1 LACSVSRSTP
11 GGNGFRGGETG
22 LSRRSVHARVLSAGC
37 DQPAGRGHRCS
48 PYSHSTPIGVQTAK
62 SVVLWNARAER
73 SVCIAP
79 LGGTYGSRPHR
90 WPMGGAAMTVL
101 FDTRTLPARDRAD
114 AIRDT
119 VAQTFV
125 HVEINFATDSGPA
138 AAVGAITDFG
148 QLTVFSVRSN
158 HFSAERTPQLARDDL
173 RPSIF
178 FGLQLAGE
186 SLVAQG
192 GRQAVVRPGEL
203 VIYDS
208 TRPYLLT
215 FPDGIRQHFFR
226 IPLDRLALPHDAIR
240 QVSALTLSPGH
251 PVTDVAAT
259 YFRRLGSRPDLFTV
273 PGAEALSEPSIELM
287 RAVIATHLDAA
298 KLGKDPLNAT
308 LRLRIL
314 EYARAHLHDP
324 RLSAAEVAAAHHIS
338 ERHLYNILG
347 AGGITLADWI
357 RKQRLER
364 CRNDIAA
371 SAFHA
376 TPIASIARGW
386 GFTDPSSFTRMFK
399 NAYSMSPREWR
410 HQANALRSEPAGES
424 INQ

>member
-1 LACSVSRSTP
+1 
-11 GGNGFRGGETG
+11 
-22 LSRRSVHARVLSAGC
+22 
-37 DQPAGRGHRCS
+37 
-48 PYSHSTPIGVQTAK
+48 
-62 SVVLWNARAER
+62 
-73 SVCIAP
+73 
-79 LGGTYGSRPHR
+79 
-90 WPMGGAAMTVL
+90 MGGAAMTVL
-101 FDTRTLPARDRAD
+101 LDTSILPARDRAD

-125 HVEINFATDSGPA
+125 QVEINFTTDSGPA

-148 QLTVFSVRSN
+148 QLTIFSVRSN

-192 GRQAVVRPGEL
+192 GRQAVLRPGEL
-203 VIYDS
+203 VIYES
-208 TRPYLLT
+208 TRPYVLT
-215 FPDGIRQHFFR
+215 FPDGVRQHFFR
-226 IPLDRLALPHDAIR
+226 IPLDRVALPQDAIR
-240 QVSALTLSPGH
+240 RVAALTLSPGH

-259 YFRRLGSRPDLFTV
+259 YFRRLASRPDLFTV
-273 PGAEALSEPSIELM
+273 PGADVLSEPSIELM

-298 KLGKDPLNAT
+298 ELGKDALKAILP
-308 LRLRIL
+308 LRIL

-324 RLSAAEVAAAHHIS
+324 HLGVAQVAAAHFIS

-347 AGGITLADWI
+347 ASGITLADWI
-357 RKQRLER
+357 RTQRLER

-371 SAFHA
+371 PAFHA
-376 TPIASIARGW
+376 TSIASIARGW

-399 NAYSMSPREWR
+399 NAYGMSPREWR
-410 HQANALRSEPAGES
+410 HQATTRRSEPTGEF

>member
-1 LACSVSRSTP
+1 
-11 GGNGFRGGETG
+11 
-22 LSRRSVHARVLSAGC
+22 
-37 DQPAGRGHRCS
+37 
-48 PYSHSTPIGVQTAK
+48 
-62 SVVLWNARAER
+62 
-73 SVCIAP
+73 
-79 LGGTYGSRPHR
+79 
-90 WPMGGAAMTVL
+90 MTVL

-125 HVEINFATDSGPA
+125 HAEINFAIESAA
-138 AAVGAITDFG
+138 AAVGAITDLG
-148 QLTVFSVRSN
+148 QLTVLSMRSN
-158 HFSAERTPQLARDDL
+158 HVSAERTPQLARDDL
-173 RPSIF
+173 RPSII

-203 VIYDS
+203 VIFDS
-208 TRPYLLT
+208 TRPSVLT
-215 FPDGIRQHFFR
+215 FRDGIRGVFR

-240 QVSALTLSPGH
+240 RVSALTLSPGH

-259 YFRRLGSRPDLFTV
+259 YFRRLASRPDLFAV

-287 RAVIATHLDAA
+287 RAVITTHLDAA
-298 KLGKDPLNAT
+298 ELGKDALKAT
-308 LRLRIL
+308 LPLRIL

-324 RLSAAEVAAAHHIS
+324 HLGAAQVAAAHHIS

-347 AGGITLADWI
+347 ASGITLADWI

-371 SAFHA
+371 STFHA

-399 NAYSMSPREWR
+399 NAYGMSPREWR
-410 HQANALRSEPAGES
+410 HQANTRRSEPTGEF

>member
-1 LACSVSRSTP
+1 
-11 GGNGFRGGETG
+11 
-22 LSRRSVHARVLSAGC
+22 
-37 DQPAGRGHRCS
+37 
-48 PYSHSTPIGVQTAK
+48 
-62 SVVLWNARAER
+62 
-73 SVCIAP
+73 
-79 LGGTYGSRPHR
+79 
-90 WPMGGAAMTVL
+90 MGGAAMTVL
-101 FDTRTLPARDRAD
+101 FDTSTLPARDRAD

-125 HVEINFATDSGPA
+125 HAEINFAIESAA
-138 AAVGAITDFG
+138 AAVGVITDFG
-148 QLTVFSVRSN
+148 QLTVLSMRSN
-158 HFSAERTPQLARDDL
+158 HVSAERTPQLARDDL

-203 VIYDS
+203 VIFDS
-208 TRPYLLT
+208 TRPSVLT
-215 FPDGIRQHFFR
+215 FRDGIRGVFR

-240 QVSALTLSPGH
+240 RVSALTLSPGH
-251 PVTDVAAT
+251 PVTDVAVT
-259 YFRRLGSRPDLFTV
+259 YFRRLASRSELFAV
-273 PGAEALSEPSIELM
+273 PGADALSEPSIELM
-287 RAVIATHLDAA
+287 RAVITTHLDAA
-298 KLGKDPLNAT
+298 ELGKDALKAT
-308 LRLRIL
+308 LPLRIL
-314 EYARAHLHDP
+314 EYARTHLHDP
-324 RLSAAEVAAAHHIS
+324 HLGAAQVAAAHHIS

-347 AGGITLADWI
+347 GSGITLADWI
-357 RKQRLER
+357 RTQRLER

-399 NAYSMSPREWR
+399 NAYGMSPREWR
-410 HQANALRSEPAGES
+410 HQANTGRSEPTGEL

>member
-1 LACSVSRSTP
+1 
-11 GGNGFRGGETG
+11 
-22 LSRRSVHARVLSAGC
+22 
-37 DQPAGRGHRCS
+37 
-48 PYSHSTPIGVQTAK
+48 
-62 SVVLWNARAER
+62 
-73 SVCIAP
+73 
-79 LGGTYGSRPHR
+79 
-90 WPMGGAAMTVL
+90 MGGAAMTVL
-101 FDTRTLPARDRAD
+101 LDTSTLPARDRAD

-125 HVEINFATDSGPA
+125 HVELNFATDGGPA
-138 AAVGAITDFG
+138 AAVGAVTDFG
-148 QLTVFSVRSN
+148 QLTIFSVRSN

-192 GRQAVVRPGEL
+192 GRDAVVRPGEL
-203 VIYDS
+203 VIFDS
-208 TRPYLLT
+208 TRPYVLT
-215 FPDGIRQHFFR
+215 FPDGVRQHFFR

-240 QVSALTLSPGH
+240 RVSALTLSPGH
-251 PVTDVAAT
+251 PVTDVAAA
-259 YFRRLGSRPDLFTV
+259 YFRRLGSRPDLFPV
-273 PGAEALSEPSIELM
+273 PGAEA
-287 RAVIATHLDAA
+287 
-298 KLGKDPLNAT
+298 
-308 LRLRIL
+308 LRIL

-324 RLSAAEVAAAHHIS
+324 HLGAAQVAAAHFIS

-347 AGGITLADWI
+347 ASGITLADWI

-399 NAYSMSPREWR
+399 NAYGMSPREWR
-410 HQANALRSEPAGES
+410 HQANTRRSEPTGET

>member
-1 LACSVSRSTP
+1 V
-11 GGNGFRGGETG
+11 
-22 LSRRSVHARVLSAGC
+22 
-37 DQPAGRGHRCS
+37 
-48 PYSHSTPIGVQTAK
+48 
-62 SVVLWNARAER
+62 
-73 SVCIAP
+73 
-79 LGGTYGSRPHR
+79 
-90 WPMGGAAMTVL
+90 GGAAVTVL
-101 FDTRTLPARDRAD
+101 LDTSTLPARDRAD
-114 AIRDT
+114 AIRDA

-125 HVEINFATDSGPA
+125 HVELTFATDSGPA

-148 QLTVFSVRSN
+148 QLTIFSVRSN
-158 HFSAERTPQLARDDL
+158 HSSAERTPQLARDDL
-173 RPSIF
+173 RPSII

-192 GRQAVVRPGEL
+192 DRQAVVRPGEL

-208 TRPYLLT
+208 TRPYVLT

-240 QVSALTLSPGH
+240 RVSALTLSPGH

-259 YFRRLGSRPDLFTV
+259 YFRRLASRPDLFTV
-273 PGAEALSEPSIELM
+273 PGGAEALSAPSIELM
-287 RAVIATHLDAA
+287 RAVITTHLDAA
-298 KLGKDPLNAT
+298 ELGKDALKTT
-308 LRLRIL
+308 LPLRIL
-314 EYARAHLHDP
+314 EYARARLHDP
-324 RLSAAEVAAAHHIS
+324 HLGAAQVAAAHHIS

-347 AGGITLADWI
+347 ASGITLADWI

-371 SAFHA
+371 SAFDA

-399 NAYSMSPREWR
+399 NAYGMSPRELR
-410 HQANALRSEPAGES
+410 HQANSRRSEPTGEF

>member
-1 LACSVSRSTP
+1 
-11 GGNGFRGGETG
+11 
-22 LSRRSVHARVLSAGC
+22 
-37 DQPAGRGHRCS
+37 
-48 PYSHSTPIGVQTAK
+48 
-62 SVVLWNARAER
+62 
-73 SVCIAP
+73 
-79 LGGTYGSRPHR
+79 
-90 WPMGGAAMTVL
+90 MGGAAMTVL
-101 FDTRTLPARDRAD
+101 LDTSTLPARDRAD

-125 HVEINFATDSGPA
+125 HVEINFATDSGSA

-148 QLTVFSVRSN
+148 QLTIFSVRSN

-203 VIYDS
+203 VIFDS
-208 TRPYLLT
+208 TRPYVLT
-215 FPDGIRQHFFR
+215 FPDGVRQHFFR

-240 QVSALTLSPGH
+240 RVSALTLSPGH
-251 PVTDVAAT
+251 PVTVVAAA
-259 YFRRLGSRPDLFTV
+259 YFRRLASRPDLFTV
-273 PGAEALSEPSIELM
+273 SGAEALSAPSIELM
-287 RAVIATHLDAA
+287 RAVITTHLDAA
-298 KLGKDPLNAT
+298 ELGKDALKAT
-308 LRLRIL
+308 LPLRIL

-324 RLSAAEVAAAHHIS
+324 HLGAAQVAAAHHIS

-347 AGGITLADWI
+347 ASGITLADWI

-376 TPIASIARGW
+376 TAIASIARGW

-399 NAYSMSPREWR
+399 NAYGMSPREWR
-410 HQANALRSEPAGES
+410 HHASTRRSEPTGEF

>member
-1 LACSVSRSTP
+1 
-11 GGNGFRGGETG
+11 
-22 LSRRSVHARVLSAGC
+22 
-37 DQPAGRGHRCS
+37 
-48 PYSHSTPIGVQTAK
+48 
-62 SVVLWNARAER
+62 
-73 SVCIAP
+73 
-79 LGGTYGSRPHR
+79 
-90 WPMGGAAMTVL
+90 MGGAAVTVL
-101 FDTRTLPARDRAD
+101 FDTSTLPARDRAD

-125 HVEINFATDSGPA
+125 HAEINFVIESAA

-148 QLTVFSVRSN
+148 QLTVLSMRSN
-158 HFSAERTPQLARDDL
+158 HVSAERTAQLARDDL
-173 RPSIF
+173 RPSIVF
-178 FGLQLAGE
+178 ALQLTGE
-186 SLVAQG
+186 SLVAQD
-192 GRQAVVRPGEL
+192 GRQAVVRPGEW
-203 VIYDS
+203 VIFDS
-208 TRPYLLT
+208 TRPSVLT
-215 FPDGIRQHFFR
+215 FRDGIRGHFFR

-240 QVSALTLSPGH
+240 RVSALTLSPGH

-287 RAVIATHLDAA
+287 RAVIATHLDAPE
-298 KLGKDPLNAT
+298 LGKDPLKTT

-314 EYARAHLHDP
+314 EYARAHLRDP
-324 RLSAAEVAAAHHIS
+324 HLGAAKVAAAHHIS

-347 AGGITLADWI
+347 AGGITLADWL

-399 NAYSMSPREWR
+399 NAYGMSPREWR
-410 HQANALRSEPAGES
+410 HQANIRRSKRMGES

>member
-1 LACSVSRSTP
+1 
-11 GGNGFRGGETG
+11 
-22 LSRRSVHARVLSAGC
+22 
-37 DQPAGRGHRCS
+37 
-48 PYSHSTPIGVQTAK
+48 
-62 SVVLWNARAER
+62 
-73 SVCIAP
+73 
-79 LGGTYGSRPHR
+79 
-90 WPMGGAAMTVL
+90 MGGAAMTVL
-101 FDTRTLPARDRAD
+101 LDTSTLPARDRAD

-125 HVEINFATDSGPA
+125 HVEINFASDSGPA
-138 AAVGAITDFG
+138 AAVGTVTDFG
-148 QLTVFSVRSN
+148 QLTIFSVRSN
-158 HFSAERTPQLARDDL
+158 HFSAERTARLARDDL

-192 GRQAVVRPGEL
+192 GRQAVLRPGEL
-203 VIYDS
+203 VIFDS
-208 TRPYLLT
+208 TRPYVLT
-215 FPDGIRQHFFR
+215 FPDGVRQHFFR

-240 QVSALTLSPGH
+240 RVSALTLSPGH

-259 YFRRLGSRPDLFTV
+259 YFRRLASRPDLFTV
-273 PGAEALSEPSIELM
+273 SGAEALSAPSIELM
-287 RAVIATHLDAA
+287 RAVITTHLDAA
-298 KLGKDPLNAT
+298 ELGKDALKAT
-308 LRLRIL
+308 LPLRIM

-324 RLSAAEVAAAHHIS
+324 HLSAAQVAAAHHIS

-347 AGGITLADWI
+347 ASGITLADWI

-364 CRNDIAA
+364 CRNDIAG

-399 NAYSMSPREWR
+399 NAYGMSPREWR
-410 HQANALRSEPAGES
+410 HQANTRQYEPTGEL
-424 INQ
+424 INP